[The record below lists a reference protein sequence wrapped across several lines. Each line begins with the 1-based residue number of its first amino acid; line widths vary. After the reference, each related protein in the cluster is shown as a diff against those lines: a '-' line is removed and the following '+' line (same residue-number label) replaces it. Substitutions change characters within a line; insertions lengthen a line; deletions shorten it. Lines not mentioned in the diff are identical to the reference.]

1 MGRVLGLP
9 FILLALAVGGYVFY
23 QHSKSDSGPTA
34 PQITQMETQ
43 ASVAVA
49 TTNFQAAGE
58 VLQGWFA
65 QNGTYAGATVPPG
78 SGVILVKADDAG
90 YCLQSADGA
99 TDEHEYGPDG
109 QVQPGP
115 C

>member
-1 MGRVLGLP
+1 MLGLP
-9 FILLALAVGGYVFY
+9 LLLVALAVGGYVFV
-23 QHSKSDSGPTA
+23 QHSKSSGPSA
-34 PQITQMETQ
+34 PAITQMETQ

-49 TTNFQAAGE
+49 GANFSAVAE
-58 VLQGWFA
+58 VLQGWYA

-78 SGVILVKADDAG
+78 SGVILVKADDSGLLPAERRRRDRRAPVWSG
-90 YCLQSADGA
+90 R
-99 TDEHEYGPDG
+99 

>member
-9 FILLALAVGGYVFY
+9 LLLVALAVGGYVFV
-23 QHSKSDSGPTA
+23 QHSRSNGPTA
-34 PQITQMETQ
+34 PAITQMETQ
-43 ASVAVA
+43 ASAAVA
-49 TTNFQAAGE
+49 GANFSAVAE
-58 VLQGWFA
+58 VLQGWYA

-78 SGVILVKADDAG
+78 SGVILARADDSG

-99 TDEHEYGPDG
+99 TDEHELGPGG